1 MNEVVGSKIEM
12 IEIECKQKQIK
23 TYNAVPLFT
32 DQPCPNKNK
41 NKINCNLLCLV
52 VYSKW
57 KKIEIKSKRVM
68 LQPYYSSESREML
81 TFAFHG

>member
-1 MNEVVGSKIEM
+1 MNEVIGSRIEM
-12 IEIECKQKQIK
+12 IEIECRQKQIK
-23 TYNAVPLFT
+23 TFDAVPLFT

-41 NKINCNLLCLV
+41 NKINCNLLC
-52 VYSKW
+52 KPHRE

-81 TFAFHG
+81 MFAFHG